1 MGRYII
7 YGAGAV
13 GALIGAR
20 LHWAGHDV
28 TMIARGA
35 HLEAMRRDGLTIV
48 TPKERHVVRVPLA
61 ADLSG
66 VAIGADDVVILGM
79 KTQDAALILDEL
91 ALVAHPDA
99 AIVCAQNGIEGER
112 LALRR
117 FGNVYGVYVYCNAVM
132 TEPGVARS
140 YTGDVWAIL
149 DLGRYPIGND
159 ERGRKIAAEL
169 TAAGF
174 SAKASEDIMYWKRA
188 KLVLN
193 TSNATQASCDDR
205 AQAGEFMAM
214 TIAEA
219 HSVMAAAG
227 LPFASLDEVRA
238 RADED
243 FVMTPIDGEIS
254 PGGSTFQSLARGNA
268 TTEADY
274 LNGEIAMMGRM
285 YGVPTPANS
294 ALQALMR
301 RMARDQAAP
310 CSIPADEIRALIAA
324 AS

>member
-20 LHWAGHDV
+20 LHWAGHNV

-35 HLEAMRRDGLTIV
+35 HLDAMQRDGLTIV

-61 ADLSG
+61 ANLSE
-66 VAIGADDVVILGM
+66 VSIGADAVVILGM
-79 KTQDAALILDEL
+79 KTQDSALVLDDL

-99 AIVCAQNGIEGER
+99 TIVCAQNGIEGER

-117 FGNVYGVYVYCNAVM
+117 FVNVYGIHVYCNAVM
-132 TEPGVARS
+132 TEPGIARS
-140 YTGDVWAIL
+140 YTGDCWAIL

-159 ERGRKIAAEL
+159 ARGAVIAADL
-169 TAAGF
+169 TGAGF
-174 SAKASEDIMYWKRA
+174 SSDAVEDIMYWKRA
-188 KLVLN
+188 KLTLN
-193 TSNATQASCDDR
+193 VMNACQASCEDR
-205 AQAGEFMAM
+205 EQAREFMNMAV
-214 TIAEA
+214 TEA
-219 HSVMAAAG
+219 RAVMNAAG
-227 LPFASLDEVRA
+227 LAFASMEEVQA
-238 RADED
+238 RATDL
-243 FVMTPIDGEIS
+243 VMTPIDGEIS

-274 LNGEIAMMGRM
+274 LNGEIAMLGRVH
-285 YGVPTPANS
+285 GVPTPANS

-301 RMARDQAAP
+301 RMARDQAPP